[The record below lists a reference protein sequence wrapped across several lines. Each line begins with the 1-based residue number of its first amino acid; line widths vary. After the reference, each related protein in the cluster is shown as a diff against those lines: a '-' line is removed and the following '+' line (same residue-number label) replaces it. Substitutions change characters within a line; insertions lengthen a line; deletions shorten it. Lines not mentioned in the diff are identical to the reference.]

1 MISFGPRYSPDRRDG
16 RSRLV
21 AIRVKVTRTDTYS
34 RLRWLPVLE
43 RAIRARSFRRRA
55 GNEAQSG
62 KREVRKPRT
71 GLPRNAGIPLL
82 PKHVVPLIIGNLL
95 GHGRS
100 LGGDLVG
107 RRASD
112 RHRSGTGAGTL
123 RHQPLL
129 RGPVGRS
136 ATLGRRRRKRPRTRL
151 LRNAVLLQDVCDKS
165 RGTAVLLR
173 RATQGVPSGV
183 RRRTAKGT
191 MSAHGLAMKRS
202 LVRRINAGQG
212 DSLNSSREGFL
223 LTVQGY
229 GVKRVARRC

>member
-82 PKHVVPLIIGNLL
+82 PKHVVPLIIGDLR
-95 GHGRS
+95 GHRRS

-112 RHRSGTGAGTL
+112 RHRNGTGTRTL
-123 RHQPLL
+123 WHQPLL
-129 RGPVGRS
+129 RSS
-136 ATLGRRRRKRPRTRL
+136 AGSVASLARRRRKRPRTRL
-151 LRNAVLLQDVCDKS
+151 LWNAVLLHVPGNIS
-165 RGTAVLLR
+165 RGTTVSLR
-173 RATQGVPSGV
+173 RAS
-183 RRRTAKGT
+183 
-191 MSAHGLAMKRS
+191 
-202 LVRRINAGQG
+202 
-212 DSLNSSREGFL
+212 
-223 LTVQGY
+223 
-229 GVKRVARRC
+229 